1 MGPDSSVLQPRA
13 DILEDLLRELF
24 VKLAE
29 ILPISDADPIADD
42 ASNGQNTL
50 PEPES
55 INDQAARLMQT
66 YGDSILRMAYSY
78 LHNISDAEEVLQD
91 TLIQFLKTMPELTNA
106 GQEKAWLLRVAGN
119 LAKNRIKYNSVR
131 ETDELNETL
140 AAEGR
145 EDLSFVWDAVKQ
157 LPDKYR
163 LPVHLFY
170 HEGYSTK
177 EIADII
183 GRKEST
189 IRSDL
194 RRGREQLKSLLKE
207 AFDFE

>member
-119 LAKNRIKYNSVR
+119 LAKNRINYNSVR